1 MAQDFSTMGLILSA
15 PIAFSGPRVDRA
27 RYTSASLTLRVIV
40 LTELGMLR
48 NVSIFGI
55 SVVPGVKLTE

>member
-15 PIAFSGPRVDRA
+15 PIAFSGSRVDRA
-27 RYTSASLTLRVIV
+27 RYTSASLRVIV
-40 LTELGMLR
+40 FTELGMLR